1 MKCDKQKPKC
11 GNCVKARAECIP
23 SPPSLPRRRKRRLGD
38 TELAGRLRK
47 YEHLLKSHGIKI
59 DDEEL
64 EKPGFDGPQV
74 TDIYDPRVVSMVAP
88 RHRNAVKGALF
99 ADKDKSY
106 YVEKYL
112 SQIYQKVTC

>member
-1 MKCDKQKPKC
+1 M
-11 GNCVKARAECIP
+11 
-23 SPPSLPRRRKRRLGD
+23 
-38 TELAGRLRK
+38 AGRLRK

-64 EKPGFDGPQV
+64 EKPDFDGLQV
-74 TDIYDPRVVSMVAP
+74 TDIYDSRVISMVAP
-88 RHRNAVKGALF
+88 RNRNTVKGALF

-112 SQIYQKVTC
+112 SPYSQSIQSHVLTYAALYGRI